1 MSTLFKRTDM
11 CGNLRAEDDGREVI
25 LNGWVAKQRSLGG
38 LIFVDLRDKT
48 GIVQVVFDDTIP
60 EDTFAAAESLR
71 SEYVI
76 GVKGVVRERS
86 AKNSNLSTGDIEVLA
101 SSLVIYSQAETP
113 PIYIKDDDNVD
124 DNLRP

>member
-1 MSTLFKRTDM
+1 M
-11 CGNLRAEDDGREVI
+11 
-25 LNGWVAKQRSLGG
+25 
-38 LIFVDLRDKT
+38 
-48 GIVQVVFDDTIP
+48 
-60 EDTFAAAESLR
+60 
-71 SEYVI
+71 
-76 GVKGVVRERS
+76 RERS